1 MSTLVSV
8 IKIINPSCTFWAL
21 SYWQGPG
28 LGPPVGEFR
37 KTRHPR
43 NVKFDKVLETCFS
56 GAGNSRFSEAWN
68 LWSFRKPGTWE
79 ASNSRMCEVRES
91 WFSEEMGSRTCGSP
105 EPRAGD
111 GANFGG
117 ESIRESVEDPVRE
130 SRAKTCTNRWSSKGQ
145 FGNLSRTQFGSHAWR
160 HSRTGG
166 EAKSKLLSQK
176 VRV

>member
-1 MSTLVSV
+1 MNLVH
-8 IKIINPSCTFWAL
+8 
-21 SYWQGPG
+21 G
-28 LGPPVGEFR
+28 VGELR

-68 LWSFRKPGTWE
+68 LWSLEF
-79 ASNSRMCEVRES
+79 ANVRS
-91 WFSEEMGSRTCGSP
+91 SGILTRWRNGSRTCGSP
-105 EPRAGD
+105 EPRAVD

-117 ESIRESVEDPVRE
+117 RPIRGFVEDPVRE
-130 SRAKTCTNRWSSKGQ
+130 SSAKTRTNRWRSEGR
-145 FGNLSRTQFGSHAWR
+145 FGKLSRTQFGSHAWR
-160 HSRTGG
+160 HSRTDR